1 MLKLTQNG
9 SVREGKKIETKILSE
24 EGKTA
29 ILILPLVAL
38 KPQFEAD
45 MQRLGLRYVS
55 LTRSPVDSLEEEI
68 RIKKPHVL
76 QGNVESLSVQDI
88 QRQIC
93 KMQISYIAVD
103 EDQVKP
109 FLAKQLFSFSNRWQI
124 I

>member
-1 MLKLTQNG
+1 M
-9 SVREGKKIETKILSE
+9 
-24 EGKTA
+24 
-29 ILILPLVAL
+29 VAL
-38 KPQFEAD
+38 EPQFEAD

-76 QGNVESLSVQDI
+76 LGNVESLSVQDI

-103 EDQVKP
+103 EAQVKP

-124 I
+124 L